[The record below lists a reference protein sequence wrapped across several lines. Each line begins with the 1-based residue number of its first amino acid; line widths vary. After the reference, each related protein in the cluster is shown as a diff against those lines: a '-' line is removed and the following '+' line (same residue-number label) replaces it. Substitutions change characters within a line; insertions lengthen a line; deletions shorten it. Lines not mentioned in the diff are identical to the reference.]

1 MNIRNIVD
9 TVIGV
14 IDPEMMVQATGRTD
28 LDELAKSVLI
38 KLQTAL
44 NAV

>member
-1 MNIRNIVD
+1 MNIRNIG
-9 TVIGV
+9 IPLLGV
-14 IDPEMMVQATGRTD
+14 IDPEMMVQAIGRTD

-38 KLQTAL
+38 KLQTTL